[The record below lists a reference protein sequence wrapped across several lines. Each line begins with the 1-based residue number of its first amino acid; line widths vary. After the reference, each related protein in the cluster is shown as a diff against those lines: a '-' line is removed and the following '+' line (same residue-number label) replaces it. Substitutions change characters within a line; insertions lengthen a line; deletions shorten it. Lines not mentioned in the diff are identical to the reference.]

1 MNFISRFLGTF
12 FDPRRTFAALAE
24 KPVWVDAL
32 IVLLIVVTVFSY
44 LIAPYQRQ
52 DSVKLIEDSAAK
64 MKQRF
69 GEEGYNRALERAQ
82 SSSLART
89 LVLPPVFLLVGFLF
103 SSLIILGL
111 GRLTSTQGNYVQV
124 FSALLHANFVD
135 KILGNAVRL
144 ALILSRK
151 SVVQTTISLAAF
163 FPKLE
168 VTSVA
173 YIILAQFDF
182 FQLWLFGILGL
193 GLASI
198 FKISARKA
206 MVISYG
212 FWLLKSALYVGLG
225 LLSSSFLR

>member
-12 FDPRRTFAALAE
+12 FDPRRTFTALSE

-82 SSSLART
+82 SASLART
-89 LVLPPVFLLVGFLF
+89 LILPPVFLLVGFLF

-135 KILGNAVRL
+135 KVLGNAVRL
-144 ALILSRK
+144 GLILSRK
-151 SVVQTTISLAAF
+151 SVMQTTISLAAF

-173 YIILAQFDF
+173 YIVLAQFDF

-212 FWLLKSALYVGLG
+212 FWFLKSALYVGLG
-225 LLSSSFLR
+225 LLSSSFLH